1 MARPSLITTFIDY
14 MLSLCVINRFES
26 EKRQKKKRDLYAAK
40 VYQLHT
46 GDWSNLSYLTVLHQE
61 NNTSLEMLELAPL
74 AFLAESSSP
83 ALELA
88 LT

>member
-1 MARPSLITTFIDY
+1 MTLIFYEAYSGIQDGTH
-14 MLSLCVINRFES
+14 
-26 EKRQKKKRDLYAAK
+26 KP
-40 VYQLHT
+40 
-46 GDWSNLSYLTVLHQE
+46 HQE

>member
-1 MARPSLITTFIDY
+1 MDQYTTILLTERLAKLASSLA
-14 MLSLCVINRFES
+14 LSR
-26 EKRQKKKRDLYAAK
+26 
-40 VYQLHT
+40 
-46 GDWSNLSYLTVLHQE
+46 LHQE